1 MAAVELG
8 TLEEQIALITLNR
21 PRRLNAIDGSL
32 IDGMDDA
39 LDALNSGEFR
49 VAILTGA
56 GRGFCAGADLS
67 GTGEPWTKSDRP
79 TPPFKTNYDAQIR
92 LADQYIRLYELP
104 IPVIAAVNG
113 VAVGGGLAFA
123 LHCDIR
129 IASENARFG
138 SVFIKAG
145 FSSMDMGTSYLLP
158 KIVGAGVARE
168 LMLTGRI
175 IDAAEA
181 YRIKLVH
188 EVVAPDHLI
197 TASLN
202 MARSI
207 AENNAFG
214 VWQTK
219 IGLNTALDAPSLRHA
234 VEIENRTQMLSGFTN
249 NPAEAAKAHQ
259 EKRVPRWDPL

>member
-1 MAAVELG
+1 MAAVEVG
-8 TLEEQIALITLNR
+8 TLEEEIALITLNR
-21 PRRLNAIDGSL
+21 PRRLNAIDGTL

-39 LDALNSGEFR
+39 LDALSSGEHR

-79 TPPFKTNYDAQIR
+79 IPPFKTNYDAQVR
-92 LADQYIRLYELP
+92 LANLFTRIYELD

-113 VAVGGGLAFA
+113 VAVGGGLAFT
-123 LHCDIR
+123 LVSDIR
-129 IASENARFG
+129 VASEHARFG

-175 IDAAEA
+175 IDADEA

-188 EVVAPDHLI
+188 EVVPADDLMPAALK
-197 TASLN
+197 L
-202 MARSI
+202 ARSI
-207 AENNAFG
+207 AENNAYG

-219 IGLNTALDAPSLRHA
+219 IGLNAALDAPSLRHA
-234 VEIENRTQMLSGFTN
+234 IEIENRTQILSGFTN
-249 NPAEAAKAHQ
+249 NPVEAAKAHM
-259 EKRVPRWDPL
+259 EKRAPEWDTL